1 MKKGKQDRSIIDL
14 EMKGERPGHYGSPG
28 CSLRSKRGK
37 RPPTGGLLSLGQ
49 ERKKEKRGKKNQKNN
64 EIKMK

>member
-37 RPPTGGLLSLGQ
+37 RPLTGGLQGQ
-49 ERKKEKRGKKNQKNN
+49 EIKKSPRQRYSRTRRKCGQ
-64 EIKMK
+64 MD